1 MEAKFDNF
9 AYYYHR
15 FDLPTL
21 NYSICTGGKN
31 TSDLYGIK
39 DGQGDMKKLH
49 NYFLP
54 KTFWHGH
61 DTDVFQKLQTLV
73 EKPIWQ
79 VKLLFKNLI
88 LIRSLYI
95 FTELFK
101 KMIFFLQVPVKQ
113 AGNHES
119 LKKYL
124 DSSLHFKSDSNENRG
139 FLLLDHHWQKN
150 MGDFKFDNVSF
161 PNIEETLQMIK

>member
-1 MEAKFDNF
+1 MAGNIILKN
-9 AYYYHR
+9 
-15 FDLPTL
+15 FDLINIRL
-21 NYSICTGGKN
+21 SQNLRN
-31 TSDLYGIK
+31 EIK
-39 DGQGDMKKLH
+39 FYL
-49 NYFLP
+49 
-54 KTFWHGH
+54 
-61 DTDVFQKLQTLV
+61 
-73 EKPIWQ
+73 
-79 VKLLFKNLI
+79 
-88 LIRSLYI
+88 
-95 FTELFK
+95 
-101 KMIFFLQVPVKQ
+101 FLQVPVKQ